1 MAGESKDQDEAL
13 WRWLSNSE
21 ESIFLQDGLY
31 NLKDLLL
38 IPSDE
43 LSICDDSVDVL
54 HKSRVDE
61 IKLLEKQI
69 KGKGH
74 KIDICS
80 TKGSCELIQDNML

>member
-1 MAGESKDQDEAL
+1 MADDTKDQQEAL

-21 ESIFLQDGLY
+21 DTIFLQDGLY

-80 TKGSCELIQDNML
+80 IF

>member
-1 MAGESKDQDEAL
+1 MAGDTNDQQEAL

-21 ESIFLQDGLY
+21 DTIFLQDGLY

-38 IPSDE
+38 IPSEE
-43 LSICDDSVDVL
+43 LSICDDSVDVF

-69 KGKGH
+69 KGSKDQNN
-74 KIDICS
+74 KIDYS
-80 TKGSCELIQDNML
+80 YF